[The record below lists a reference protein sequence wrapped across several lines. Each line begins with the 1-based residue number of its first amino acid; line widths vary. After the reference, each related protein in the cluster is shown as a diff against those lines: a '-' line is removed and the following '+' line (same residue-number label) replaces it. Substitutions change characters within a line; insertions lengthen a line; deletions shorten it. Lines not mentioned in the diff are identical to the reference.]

1 MDRHAEIDG
10 CDVEPEAH
18 VRSLARTDLVA
29 VGILLGDGIVLYAT
43 QPERK
48 RRADV
53 GEDVDGRSR
62 IKRKFYLRIVTVG
75 AIGAAALLAV
85 GVVQE
90 IRGARRES
98 QFEFGEESET
108 PLGIE
113 SGIRTVEDA
122 ERVVVTR
129 KVDIGELPRKVV
141 ALSGVELG
149 VVERAAHV
157 AVAETHADA
166 VVVAVEIA
174 DERLHRSYRAVR
186 VDVVEDEH
194 DVRIVA

>member
-62 IKRKFYLRIVTVG
+62 IKRQFELRIVAERGFHVVAGGVG
-75 AIGAAALLAV
+75 LVGELRRSGRQREFELGEQAETPLRIEPRIGAVEDAV
-85 GVVQE
+85 G
-90 IRGARRES
+90 
-98 QFEFGEESET
+98 SET
-108 PLGIE
+108 PALGY
-113 SGIRTVEDA
+113 TVTYA
-122 ERVVVTR
+122 VGNTLL
-129 KVDIGELPRKVV
+129 IIW
-141 ALSGVELG
+141 G
-149 VVERAAHV
+149 VV
-157 AVAETHADA
+157 
-166 VVVAVEIA
+166 
-174 DERLHRSYRAVR
+174 
-186 VDVVEDEH
+186 
-194 DVRIVA
+194 IVLIM